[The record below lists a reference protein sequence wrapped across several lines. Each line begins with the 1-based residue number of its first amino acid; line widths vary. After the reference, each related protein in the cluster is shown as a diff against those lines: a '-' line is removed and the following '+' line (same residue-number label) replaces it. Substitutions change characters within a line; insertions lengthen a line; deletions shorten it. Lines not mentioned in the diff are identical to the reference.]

1 MTFRII
7 TETALVKRINRVLAR
22 ERISLKKTGRP
33 DQPYLFVDLPKR
45 PEDDGR
51 LVLVPQ
57 FQWVEGVQPS
67 DRPRARPWSSRLR
80 RSSGDMNLDALDYVA
95 ALVKLS
101 NHELEGKT
109 RVEPLNI

>member
-22 ERISLKKTGRP
+22 ERIRLKKTGRP

-51 LVLVPQ
+51 LVLVPK
-57 FQWVEGVQPS
+57 FQW
-67 DRPRARPWSSRLR
+67 
-80 RSSGDMNLDALDYVA
+80 
-95 ALVKLS
+95 
-101 NHELEGKT
+101 LEGANHLIDLG
-109 RVEPLNI
+109 RDLGVLGYDEAVAI